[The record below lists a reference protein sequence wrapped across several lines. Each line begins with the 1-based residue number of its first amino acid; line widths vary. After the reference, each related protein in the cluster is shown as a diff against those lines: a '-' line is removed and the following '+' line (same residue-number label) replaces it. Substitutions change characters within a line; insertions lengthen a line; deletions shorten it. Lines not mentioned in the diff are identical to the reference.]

1 MRVLHWHI
9 HGSWSTAFVQ
19 GPHTYLVPVTPDRD
33 ADGRGRAQ
41 TFDWPLTAIEIP
53 PTALAREHVDVVVLQ
68 RPQDLEL
75 AQRWLGRR
83 PGRDVPAVYVEHNA
97 PRGDVPNSR
106 HPMADQSD
114 IPVVH
119 VTPFN
124 ELFWDCGRAPT
135 LVIEHGIPDPGQRY
149 TGELRRTAVVIN
161 EPVRRG
167 RVTGTDLL
175 PRFAAHTPLDV
186 FGMAVCELPIPMSPE
201 AHSSESPEL
210 NGRAARAVP
219 DSSAVEFGRVGA
231 GGGAPERIMT
241 YEDLPQR
248 RMHAE
253 IARRRVYL
261 HPIRWT
267 SLGLSLLEAMYL
279 AMPIVALATTEVVEA
294 VPAGAGVLSTRI
306 DVLTEALRTFL
317 ADVDLARHT
326 GLVARAAARRRY
338 SLDRFLT
345 DWEQLLKEVRR

>member
-1 MRVLHWHI
+1 MRVLHWHV

-19 GPHTYLVPVTPDRD
+19 GPHTYLVPMTPNRD

-41 TFDWPLTAIEIP
+41 TFDWPPNAVEIAP
-53 PTALAREHVDVVVLQ
+53 AALAQEHIDVVVLQ
-68 RPQDLEL
+68 RPQDVEL

-135 LVIEHGIPDPGQRY
+135 LVIEHGIPDPGRRY
-149 TGELRRTAVVIN
+149 TGELRRAAVVIN
-161 EPVRRG
+161 EPVRRD

-175 PRFAAHTPLDV
+175 PRFATHAPLDV
-186 FGMAVCELPIPMSPE
+186 FGMAVSALPRHAQI
-201 AHSSESPEL
+201 A
-210 NGRAARAVP
+210 
-219 DSSAVEFGRVGA
+219 
-231 GGGAPERIMT
+231 T
-241 YEDLPQR
+241 YEDLPQE
-248 RMHAE
+248 RMHAQ

-279 AMPIVALATTEVVEA
+279 GMPVVALATTEVVEA
-294 VPAGAGVLSTRI
+294 VPADAGVLSTRV
-306 DVLTEALRTFL
+306 DVLADALRTFL

-326 GLVARAAARRRY
+326 GLAARAAAGCRY
-338 SLDRFLT
+338 SLDRFIT
-345 DWEQLLKEVRR
+345 DWDQLLKEMRR

>member
-1 MRVLHWHI
+1 MRVLHWHV

-19 GPHTYLVPVTPDRD
+19 GPHTYLVPVTPARD

-41 TFDWPLTAIEIP
+41 TFDWPSNAVEIIP
-53 PTALAREHVDVVVLQ
+53 AELAQEHVDVVVLQ
-68 RPQDLEL
+68 RPQELKL

-106 HPMADQSD
+106 HPLADQSD
-114 IPVVH
+114 ITVVH

-135 LVIEHGIPDPGQRY
+135 LVIEHGIPDPGHRY
-149 TGELRRTAVVIN
+149 TGELRRAAVVIN

-175 PRFAAHTPLDV
+175 PRFAAHAPLDL
-186 FGMAVCELPIPMSPE
+186 FGMAVSTLPK
-201 AHSSESPEL
+201 H
-210 NGRAARAVP
+210 GRIA
-219 DSSAVEFGRVGA
+219 
-231 GGGAPERIMT
+231 T
-241 YEDLPQR
+241 YEDLPQG
-248 RMHAE
+248 RMHTE

-279 AMPIVALATTEVVEA
+279 GMPVVALASTEVVEA
-294 VPAGAGVLSTRI
+294 VPADAGVLSTRV
-306 DVLTEALRTFL
+306 DVLAEALRTFL
-317 ADVDLARHT
+317 ADGDLARHT
-326 GLVARAAARRRY
+326 GLAGRAAAARRY
-338 SLDRFLT
+338 SLDRFIT
-345 DWEQLLKEVRR
+345 DWDQLLKEMRR

>member
-1 MRVLHWHI
+1 MRVLHWHV

-19 GPHTYLVPVTPDRD
+19 GPHTYLVPVTPNRD

-41 TFDWPLTAIEIP
+41 TFDWPSNALEIP
-53 PTALAREHVDVVVLQ
+53 LAALAQEHVDVVVLQ

-97 PRGDVPNSR
+97 PRGDVPDSR
-106 HPMADQSD
+106 HPLADRSD

-135 LVIEHGIPDPGQRY
+135 LVIEHGIPDPGYRY
-149 TGELRRTAVVIN
+149 TGDIHRAAVVIN

-175 PRFAAHTPLDV
+175 PHFAAHTPLDV
-186 FGMAVCELPIPMSPE
+186 FGMAVSKLPRHGQI
-201 AHSSESPEL
+201 A
-210 NGRAARAVP
+210 
-219 DSSAVEFGRVGA
+219 
-231 GGGAPERIMT
+231 T
-241 YEDLPQR
+241 YENLPQA
-248 RMHAE
+248 RMFAE
-253 IARRRVYL
+253 LARRRVYL

-267 SLGLSLLEAMYL
+267 SLGLSLLEAMHL
-279 AMPIVALATTEVVEA
+279 GMPIVALATTEVAQA
-294 VPAGAGVLSTRI
+294 VPPTAGVVSTRVE
-306 DVLTEALRTFL
+306 VLIEALRAFV
-317 ADVDLARHT
+317 ADPDYARHV
-326 GLVARAAARRRY
+326 GVAARASARARY
-338 SLDRFLT
+338 ALDRFQT